1 MWRKLRR
8 RRRRMVQQSCRPT
21 VLGFSGVGGVGDYNV
36 NCQHLPPS
44 WRHLLKLVPPHSVA
58 RHQPSLRSQT
68 PSCRD
73 SFARSQDLRNSL
85 ESHPCT
91 LTHSKITLKQWYNL
105 DETQLYVALITIC
118 RVMMVKRLE
127 RTAFKRR
134 IAI

>member
-1 MWRKLRR
+1 
-8 RRRRMVQQSCRPT
+8 MVQQSCRPT

-36 NCQHLPPS
+36 NCQHLLSHPAGVLAPPA
-44 WRHLLKLVPPHSVA
+44 PA
-58 RHQPSLRSQT
+58 RPSPFCGQTPASLRSQT

-91 LTHSKITLKQWYNL
+91 LTHSKITLQQWYNL